1 MAVMKKSVAFEE
13 SVAREAM
20 EVAGEGN
27 FSAFVNDSVAQRLQ
41 RIRIKQLL
49 DETAEEFGPI
59 PVEVRAEARRQ
70 WDEIDR
76 SP

>member
-1 MAVMKKSVAFEE
+1 MAVVKKSVAFEE
-13 SVAREAM
+13 RVAREAM

-27 FSAFVNDSVAQRLQ
+27 FSAFVNDVVAQRLQ

-49 DETAEEFGPI
+49 DEMDEEFGPI
-59 PVEVRAEARRQ
+59 PDDVQAEARRQ

-76 SP
+76 VF